1 MPRLTL
7 ESASGTKRVRWYS
20 IGALILAPLLLA
32 SIVLYA
38 VHDANDRLSDV
49 TAAIVN
55 NDDGTEIDGQTVP
68 LGRQL
73 SAGLVEG
80 SDNEAGIGNYD
91 WVLTDDADAAEGLA
105 EGRYAAVVTIP
116 KDFSAKAT
124 SFSDAATAERALV
137 DVETSDKQR
146 IADGA
151 ISNYITS
158 TAADVFGATLSES
171 FVDGILVGFNTL
183 NDQLGTAADG
193 AVELADGTTQLADG
207 LDQLADG
214 TQASADGSQQ
224 LSTGVSAYM
233 SGVTKLADGLE
244 QLRKGTK
251 QLPAQ
256 VSGIATGM
264 RGIANGVGGIS
275 QLAQAQP
282 DMTLAELDAY
292 LASQGSSLAQL
303 AGGADQ
309 LATGTSSLAKGLK
322 QVAGGISASASG
334 AGQLASNG
342 STLSNGVGQLADG
355 LDQLAAGTSETASG
369 AQQLADGTTELAD
382 GLGQAVEE
390 IPTYT
395 KSERDNLAG
404 VVTSP
409 VGTQSTSIGNLV
421 ERSGLPLLLS
431 LALWI
436 GAFAVY
442 FVLQAVSRRALSS
455 RSSSVAL
462 AAASLVPG
470 VVVGAVQGLALA
482 AIMQV
487 ALRLSVGDWFALA
500 GVAVLAGVAFAAVVQ
515 GIVAVLGNGGRLLVA
530 LMAVVVLAAGL
541 ISTAPVVL
549 TDLAAL
555 LPLDTA
561 SRAVSAIIT
570 GSGSVG
576 SAIGSLVLWGLIG
589 FALSTAAVISRRTV
603 RVRQL
608 SALPVD

>member
-1 MPRLTL
+1 VAR
-7 ESASGTKRVRWYS
+7 S
-20 IGALILAPLLLA
+20 
-32 SIVLYA
+32 
-38 VHDANDRLSDV
+38 NDRLSDV

-91 WVLTDDADAAEGLA
+91 WVLTDEADAAEGLA

-233 SGVTKLADGLE
+233 SGVTKLSDGLE

-369 AQQLADGTTELAD
+369 AQQLAEGTTELAD

-500 GVAVLAGVAFAAVVQ
+500 GVSVLAGVAFAAVVQ

-541 ISTAPVVL
+541 ISTAPVIL

-555 LPLDTA
+555 LPLDAA

>member
-91 WVLTDDADAAEGLA
+91 WVLTDEADAAEGLA

-487 ALRLSVGDWFALA
+487 ALRLSVGD
-500 GVAVLAGVAFAAVVQ
+500 
-515 GIVAVLGNGGRLLVA
+515 
-530 LMAVVVLAAGL
+530 
-541 ISTAPVVL
+541 
-549 TDLAAL
+549 
-555 LPLDTA
+555 
-561 SRAVSAIIT
+561 
-570 GSGSVG
+570 
-576 SAIGSLVLWGLIG
+576 
-589 FALSTAAVISRRTV
+589 
-603 RVRQL
+603 
-608 SALPVD
+608 

>member
-124 SFSDAATAERALV
+124 SFSDAATAERAIV

-214 TQASADGSQQ
+214 TRASADGSQQ

-369 AQQLADGTTELAD
+369 AQQLAEGTTELAD

-555 LPLDTA
+555 LPLDAA

>member
-91 WVLTDDADAAEGLA
+91 WVLTDEADAAEGLA

-487 ALRLSVGDWFALA
+487 AVRLSVGDWFALA
-500 GVAVLAGVAFAAVVQ
+500 GVSVLAGVAFAAVVQ

-541 ISTAPVVL
+541 ISTAPVIL

-555 LPLDTA
+555 LPLDAA

>member
-32 SIVLYA
+32 SIVLFA

-124 SFSDAATAERALV
+124 SFSDAATAERAIV

-214 TQASADGSQQ
+214 TRASADGSQQ

-369 AQQLADGTTELAD
+369 AQQLAEGTTELAD

-500 GVAVLAGVAFAAVVQ
+500 GVSVLAGVAFAAVVQ

-541 ISTAPVVL
+541 ISTAPVIL

-555 LPLDTA
+555 LPLDAA

-576 SAIGSLVLWGLIG
+576 AAIGSLVLWGLIG

-603 RVRQL
+603 RVRHL

>member
-91 WVLTDDADAAEGLA
+91 WVLTDEADAAEGLA

-233 SGVTKLADGLE
+233 SGVTKLSDGLE

-369 AQQLADGTTELAD
+369 AQQLAEGTTELAD

-500 GVAVLAGVAFAAVVQ
+500 GVSVLAGVAFAAVVQ

-541 ISTAPVVL
+541 ISTAPVIL

-555 LPLDTA
+555 LPLDAA